1 MQNVTLLPWVLYVYG
16 TAFLGERGR
25 VFMVLMVRVLW
36 AERMDLEKTMSD
48 QGLCRN
54 LPSGLLSLADTTL
67 THRKPSLSV
76 T

>member
-1 MQNVTLLPWVLYVYG
+1 
-16 TAFLGERGR
+16 
-25 VFMVLMVRVLW
+25 MVLMVRVLW
-36 AERMDLEKTMSD
+36 VERMDLEKTMSD